1 MKSPAV
7 IAQCGWR
14 LSKGAPVLLA
24 LFSLVAMAQTTVE
37 VGIADYRF
45 APPSV
50 SIQAGD
56 SVRWI
61 NREKR
66 TSHSVQFPDEN
77 GLESERLFPG
87 EHWQRRFDKAGRYP
101 YQCGPHPEMKG
112 EVLVTE

>member
-1 MKSPAV
+1 MSPAV

-24 LFSLVAMAQTTVE
+24 LFSLVAVAGTTVE

-45 APPSV
+45 QPPSV
-50 SIQAGD
+50 SIKVGD
-56 SVRWI
+56 SVRWT
-61 NREKR
+61 NGEKR
-66 TSHSVQFPDEN
+66 TSHSVLFIDEN
-77 GLESERLFPG
+77 SLESERLFPG
-87 EHWQRRFDKAGRYP
+87 EHWQRRFDKPGHYP